1 MTVPQGFV
9 RRYRVP
15 CPRSL
20 ARISAILPTGLHE
33 ASILLT
39 RFRRLISPEILRS
52 HIFLLNQA
60 IFFAIIALLARLEKG
75 ADAGYE
81 GLTRRRR
88 ECGCS
93 WCCVRHCLG
102 QFQHMLDELVNLS
115 LCRMS
120 IAYTLF
126 GVLNGLL
133 NITQG
138 EQIVGQ
144 MLVVILNDGFQ
155 PFVDFFGG

>member
-9 RRYRVP
+9 RRCRVP

-33 ASILLT
+33 ASNLLT

-75 ADAGYE
+75 RMPDTKGLLVGDENADAHGVVFVIVWDNSNI
-81 GLTRRRR
+81 
-88 ECGCS
+88 CS
-93 WCCVRHCLG
+93 
-102 QFQHMLDELVNLS
+102 
-115 LCRMS
+115 MS
-120 IAYTLF
+120 S
-126 GVLNGLL
+126 
-133 NITQG
+133 
-138 EQIVGQ
+138 
-144 MLVVILNDGFQ
+144 
-155 PFVDFFGG
+155 